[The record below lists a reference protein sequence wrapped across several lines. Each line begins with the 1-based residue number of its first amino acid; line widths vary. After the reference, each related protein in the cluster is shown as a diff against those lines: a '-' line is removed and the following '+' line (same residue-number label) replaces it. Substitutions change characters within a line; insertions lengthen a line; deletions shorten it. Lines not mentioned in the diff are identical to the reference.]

1 MPRVLHYCR
10 KAKSCL
16 KMRVSIIQDIDD
28 FCLSIKKYVLGQL
41 SNNIEMNS
49 IELKVQKQL
58 QRMATMPTYVEDE
71 MDNMEAIAII
81 ETIPK
86 ESDNL

>member
-1 MPRVLHYCR
+1 
-10 KAKSCL
+10 
-16 KMRVSIIQDIDD
+16 
-28 FCLSIKKYVLGQL
+28 
-41 SNNIEMNS
+41 MNS